1 MARKPDVRYIR
12 YYTDGSA
19 ARQLEQ
25 KPVRKK
31 HPLPKVKKQQP
42 RYVLYIQPMAVFGI
56 VLSAVMLIMMIAG
69 SVELYHAQNQKRAME
84 EYVLDLSRENMEN
97 RAIYEENL
105 DLETIEK
112 SALAIGM
119 IPQEQAK
126 QMTISIPMPEIA
138 EEPGFWE
145 KTVAFLEGLFA

>member
-1 MARKPDVRYIR
+1 MARKADVQYIR

-25 KPVRKK
+25 KPQRKK
-31 HPLPKVKKQQP
+31 RPLPKIKQQP
-42 RYVLYIQPMAVFGI
+42 QQILYIQPMAMVGML
-56 VLSAVMLIMMIAG
+56 LSVVMLVMMVVG
-69 SVELYHAQNQKRAME
+69 SVELYQAKNQKQAME
-84 EYVLDLSRENMEN
+84 KYVLSLTRENAAD
-97 RAIYEENL
+97 RAEYEESL

-126 QMTISIPMPEIA
+126 QITISVPMPEA
-138 EEPGFWE
+138 EEEPGFWE
-145 KTVAFLEGLFA
+145 KTILFLEGLFA